1 MHLLEKFRNREPV
14 RDDDP
19 QKVIAGWDWLKYL
32 NKRAEKQDFN
42 GQLNLGVL
50 RELVQKDLL
59 PLNEETAIGNIEN
72 VIFVI
77 TTSFIHNDTEVRV
90 LFTWGNQ
97 DHTPFLDVSFT
108 DYDNL
113 LSLTELKR
121 ITESEETHV

>member
-19 QKVIAGWDWLKYL
+19 QKVIAGWDWLNYL

-108 DYDNL
+108 DCDNL

>member
-14 RDDDP
+14 MDENP
-19 QKVIAGWDWLKYL
+19 QKVIAGWDWLHHL
-32 NKRAEKQDFN
+32 NNRAEKQDFN
-42 GQLNLGVL
+42 AQLNLDVL

-59 PLNEETAIGNIEN
+59 PLNDETAVGNIEN
-72 VIFVI
+72 VIFIV

-90 LFTWGNQ
+90 LFTWGNEN
-97 DHTPFLDVSFT
+97 HTPFIDVSFD

-121 ITESEETHV
+121 ITESGATHV

>member
-14 RDDDP
+14 MDDNP
-19 QKVIAGWDWLKYL
+19 KKVIAGWAWLQPL
-32 NKRAEKQDFN
+32 NNRPEKQGFN
-42 GQLNLGVL
+42 AQLNLDVL